1 MGLYIVLQHS
11 HPSIYSTC
19 YFSSKTFNK
28 IIFLPK
34 LSTFSDRELS
44 VFKKKILSGL
54 ELLLCLWTLSTVLRT
69 TLCAVCNTCGIKST
83 TNDVITY
90 TWEVLNTTTT
100 NQHD

>member
-44 VFKKKILSGL
+44 VFLKKI
-54 ELLLCLWTLSTVLRT
+54 VR
-69 TLCAVCNTCGIKST
+69 IR
-83 TNDVITY
+83 ITS
-90 TWEVLNTTTT
+90 LPL
-100 NQHD
+100 DA

>member
-44 VFKKKILSGL
+44 V
-54 ELLLCLWTLSTVLRT
+54 CLKNFVR
-69 TLCAVCNTCGIKST
+69 IR
-83 TNDVITY
+83 ITS
-90 TWEVLNTTTT
+90 LPL
-100 NQHD
+100 DA

>member
-44 VFKKKILSGL
+44 VFKKKFVRI
-54 ELLLCLWTLSTVLRT
+54 R
-69 TLCAVCNTCGIKST
+69 
-83 TNDVITY
+83 ITS
-90 TWEVLNTTTT
+90 LPL
-100 NQHD
+100 DA

>member
-28 IIFLPK
+28 NNLLPK
-34 LSTFSDRELS
+34 LSTFSDREFSDL
-44 VFKKKILSGL
+44 FLILSGL

-90 TWEVLNTTTT
+90 TWEILNTTTA

>member
-44 VFKKKILSGL
+44 DFLKNFVRI
-54 ELLLCLWTLSTVLRT
+54 R
-69 TLCAVCNTCGIKST
+69 
-83 TNDVITY
+83 ITS
-90 TWEVLNTTTT
+90 LPL
-100 NQHD
+100 DA

>member
-34 LSTFSDRELS
+34 LSTFSDREFRIS
-44 VFKKKILSGL
+44 FNFVRI
-54 ELLLCLWTLSTVLRT
+54 R
-69 TLCAVCNTCGIKST
+69 
-83 TNDVITY
+83 ITS
-90 TWEVLNTTTT
+90 LPL
-100 NQHD
+100 DA

>member
-34 LSTFSDRELS
+34 LSTFSDREFS
-44 VFKKKILSGL
+44 DFF
-54 ELLLCLWTLSTVLRT
+54 
-69 TLCAVCNTCGIKST
+69 
-83 TNDVITY
+83 
-90 TWEVLNTTTT
+90 
-100 NQHD
+100 

>member
-44 VFKKKILSGL
+44 VFFKNFVQI
-54 ELLLCLWTLSTVLRT
+54 R
-69 TLCAVCNTCGIKST
+69 
-83 TNDVITY
+83 ITS
-90 TWEVLNTTTT
+90 LPL
-100 NQHD
+100 DA